1 MKRRRALR
9 IGLTQRV
16 EDVAGRGERRDAL
29 DQAWAALLTELGF
42 VPLPVPNAHPAP
54 AAFVDQ
60 LELDGIVLTGGNDLV
75 GLPGATDV
83 APERDDVERALI
95 EACVVRDVPV
105 LGVCRGM
112 QMLATAWGATLV
124 AVSGHAGA
132 QHALHTNGPTPLPVG
147 PRDAV
152 SSFHR
157 FAVARDGLAGADLIA
172 AAWAPDGSVEALV
185 HRRLPQWGIMWH
197 PERGPADE
205 RDRLVF
211 ERLFGRRPC
220 A

>member
-1 MKRRRALR
+1 MRRARAIR

-16 EDVAGRGERRDAL
+16 DHVAGSGERRDAL
-29 DQAWAALLTELGF
+29 DQAWAALLAELGY
-42 VPLPVPNAHPAP
+42 VALPVPNAHPSP
-54 AAFVDQ
+54 AHFVDQ
-60 LELDGIVLTGGNDLV
+60 VELDGIVLTGGNDLV
-75 GLPGATDV
+75 GIVGGSDA
-83 APERDDVERALI
+83 APERDDLERNLI
-95 EACVVRDVPV
+95 EACVVREIPV

-112 QMLATAWGATLV
+112 QMLAAAWGASLV
-124 AVSGHAGA
+124 AVDGHVGEA
-132 QHALHTNGPTPLPVG
+132 HALRTNGPTPLPVG

-157 FAVARDGLAGADLIA
+157 HAVSSHGLDDADLIA

-185 HRRLPQWGIMWH
+185 HRHLPHWGIMWH
-197 PERGPADE
+197 PERGRADE

-211 ERLFGRRPC
+211 ERLFGRSPC